1 VRINAVVHVNSRQLP
16 DTTVPIGWIAAG
28 DPAQLF
34 PPDQHEDLWAVQ
46 RELDVPGA
54 VYGVAP
60 GTRMRDIMARQLDF
74 YGTHCDDAL
83 LA

>member
-1 VRINAVVHVNSRQLP
+1 VRINTVVHVNSRLLP

-34 PPDQHEDLWAVQ
+34 PPEQHEDLWGVQ
-46 RELDVPGA
+46 RELDFPGT
-54 VYGVAP
+54 VYGVAR
-60 GTRMRDIMARQLDF
+60 GTPMRDIMARQVDF
-74 YGTHCDDAL
+74 YGTHRDDEL